1 MRKLLTFLLAL
12 GAGMTSLVMAGSPQL
27 TYNNKAVTWNTEFS
41 RTMLGYV
48 NQNAV
53 LKEIS
58 GIACSRVTPGYLWMQ
73 SDNYSKNIVATNDS
87 ATERRVL
94 IAFPNKIRNDWEDMC
109 GGVYNGKNYLFIGAF
124 GDNNASK
131 GNYRI
136 IYFEEPAIPNKK
148 KTINITPDTICFQ
161 YPNGTKHN
169 AEAMMYDNQEQMI
182 YIISKVYY
190 DVCQVFRLPMSL
202 NYGTELQTLEYVC
215 DLGRKSDI
223 GIGQVKQ
230 EDGSFINKAYKGFQL
245 VTGADI
251 SPDGNYVLIKNHNNT
266 AADQDEEYSWTLMWK
281 RQGNESLS
289 ETLKRQPEAIGCYE
303 QEWQGEA
310 ICWLDSTTF
319 YTVSDDDGEPPLY
332 KYTRTMQQGGN
343 GNGNGENPDPNP
355 NTNTEKDITV
365 NGNFDDWSD
374 LNGVAHATATSGTNN
389 LYDMRWYGDEQK
401 YYFYLEYSAAAA
413 HIDIFLS
420 IDDDPATGYDAW
432 FWSNSGADYL
442 FEKGTITNG
451 LTDATFSVFDNDS
464 AQDNWE
470 GLKATSLTGCIYSCA
485 PVVLANGH
493 IAVEGEI
500 DIAKLPN
507 TIIKPRVGVFSSDEP
522 DWNDNGHLPESGS
535 MLEIPIHRVATG
547 VSNVQT
553 NKAQC
558 TKVLRNGQLFIIR
571 DNKIY
576 NIQGMEVR

>member
-1 MRKLLTFLLAL
+1 MSIIKYCIAALATVSCMVVV
-12 GAGMTSLVMAGSPQL
+12 AQGS
-27 TYNNKAVTWNTEFS
+27 
-41 RTMLGYV
+41 
-48 NQNAV
+48 
-53 LKEIS
+53 
-58 GIACSRVTPGYLWMQ
+58 
-73 SDNYSKNIVATNDS
+73 VA
-87 ATERRVL
+87 ER
-94 IAFPNKIRNDWEDMC
+94 E
-109 GGVYNGKNYLFIGAF
+109 
-124 GDNNASK
+124 
-131 GNYRI
+131 
-136 IYFEEPAIPNKK
+136 
-148 KTINITPDTICFQ
+148 
-161 YPNGTKHN
+161 
-169 AEAMMYDNQEQMI
+169 
-182 YIISKVYY
+182 
-190 DVCQVFRLPMSL
+190 
-202 NYGTELQTLEYVC
+202 
-215 DLGRKSDI
+215 
-223 GIGQVKQ
+223 
-230 EDGSFINKAYKGFQL
+230 
-245 VTGADI
+245 
-251 SPDGNYVLIKNHNNT
+251 
-266 AADQDEEYSWTLMWK
+266 
-281 RQGNESLS
+281 
-289 ETLKRQPEAIGCYE
+289 
-303 QEWQGEA
+303 
-310 ICWLDSTTF
+310 CWLDNNVF
-319 YTVSDDDGEPPLY
+319 YTVSDDDGQPPMY
-332 KYTRTMQQGGN
+332 KYVRTMQQGGN

-432 FWSNSGADYL
+432 FWNNSGADYL

-464 AQDNWE
+464 TQDNWE

-553 NKAQC
+553 NKTQC
-558 TKVLRNGQLFIIR
+558 IKVLRNGQLFIIR
-571 DNKIY
+571 DNNIY
-576 NIQGMEVR
+576 HIQGMEVR

>member
-1 MRKLLTFLLAL
+1 
-12 GAGMTSLVMAGSPQL
+12 MASSPPL

-58 GIACSRVTPGYLWMQ
+58 GIACSRVTPGYIWMQ

-131 GNYRI
+131 GNYKI
-136 IYFEEPAIPNKK
+136 IFFEEPAIPNKK
-148 KTINITPDTICFQ
+148 ATINITPDSICFQ

-223 GIGQVKQ
+223 GIGPVKQ
-230 EDGSFINKAYKGFQL
+230 SDGTFIDKAYKGFQL

-281 RQGNESLS
+281 RKGNESLS

-319 YTVSDDDGEPPLY
+319 FTVSDDDGEPPLY
-332 KYTRTMQQGGN
+332 KYVRTMQQGGNEN
-343 GNGNGENPDPNP
+343 GNGNGENPDPNVNP
-355 NTNTEKDITV
+355 TEKTFII

-374 LNGVAHATATSGTNN
+374 LNGLGHSTATQSTNN
-389 LYDMRWYGDEQK
+389 LYDMRWYANETDI
-401 YYFYLEYSAAAA
+401 YFYLEFSTAVTPV
-413 HIDIFLS
+413 DMLFS
-420 IDDDPATGYDAW
+420 TDDDATTGHDSW
-432 FWSNSGADYL
+432 IWSNSGADYL
-442 FEKGTITNG
+442 IEEGNIANHFASAG
-451 LTDATFSVFDNDS
+451 LDAFNNTL
-464 AQDNWE
+464 AQDSWE
-470 GLKATSLTGCIYSCA
+470 ENSWIRTANSCVIA
-485 PVVLANGH
+485 SNIMTLSNGH
-493 IAVEGEI
+493 KAVEGK
-500 DIAKLPN
+500 IAISNIPSSIVAL
-507 TIIKPRVGVFSSDEP
+507 RVGVFTCDAN
-522 DWNDNGHLPESGS
+522 WADNGFLPESGS
-535 MLEIPIHRVATG
+535 MLEIPIYRVAT
-547 VSNVQT
+547 SLIDVQK
-553 NKAQC
+553 NDVQC
-558 TKVLRNGQLFIIR
+558 TKVIR
-571 DNKIY
+571 DGKMLI
-576 NIQGMEVR
+576 IQNDKTYTVDGRLVH

>member
-1 MRKLLTFLLAL
+1 MRRLFTVLLAL
-12 GAGMTSLVMAGSPQL
+12 GAGMTSLVMASSPQL
-27 TYNNKAVTWNTEFS
+27 TYNDKAVAWNTEFS

-48 NQNAV
+48 NKDAV

-58 GIACSRVTPGYLWMQ
+58 GIACSRVTPGYIWMQ
-73 SDNYSKNIVATNDS
+73 SDNYSKNIVATDE
-87 ATERRVL
+87 AGTTRKML
-94 IAFPNKIRNDWEDMC
+94 ITFTNKIRNDWEDMC

-131 GNYRI
+131 GNYKI
-136 IYFEEPAIPNKK
+136 IFFEEPALTKSSL
-148 KTINITPDTICFQ
+148 TIAPDSICFQ
-161 YPNGTKHN
+161 YPDGKHN

-190 DVCQVFRLPMSL
+190 DVCKVYRLPMSL
-202 NYGTELQTLEYVC
+202 NYGSQLQTLEYVC

-223 GIGQVKQ
+223 GIGKVKQ
-230 EDGSFINKAYKGFQL
+230 EDGTEIEKAYKGFQL

-266 AADQDEEYSWTLMWK
+266 AADQDEEYSWTLLWK

-289 ETLKRQPEAIGCYE
+289 ATLKRQPEAIACYE

-310 ICWLDSTTF
+310 ICWLNDSVF
-319 YTVSDDDGEPPLY
+319 YTVSDDDGQPPMY
-332 KYTRTMQQGGN
+332 KYVRTMQQGGN
-343 GNGNGENPDPNP
+343 GNGNGENPDPDP
-355 NTNTEKDITV
+355 NTNTEKDITI

-374 LNGVAHATATSGTNN
+374 LNGLAHSTATSSTNN

-420 IDDDPATGYDAW
+420 IDDDPTTGYDAW
-432 FWSNSGADYL
+432 FWNNSGADYL
-442 FEKGTITNG
+442 FEKGTVTNG

-464 AQDNWE
+464 AQDAWG
-470 GLKATSLTGCIYSCA
+470 GLKETSLSGCIYSCV

-500 DIAKLPN
+500 DITKLPN

-522 DWNDNGHLPESGS
+522 DWNDNGNLPESGS
-535 MLEIPIHRVATG
+535 MLEIPIHRVTTS
-547 VSNVQT
+547 VSNVQSD
-553 NKAQC
+553 KVQC

-571 DNKIY
+571 DGKAY
-576 NIQGMEVR
+576 TVQGQLVR